1 MNAATWAVLILGLV
15 AAGAAIQAGNDLT
28 VAVPAAAAAVGL
40 VALVGVLEVR
50 SRSSSAASGR
60 RAIEIEPEA
69 RGAETDSLLQLRRSF
84 RAGRMGRSSILA
96 TLRALERDMSPTGRT
111 PLTLPEERAVLE
123 LPPDQFRRWVEE
135 RVRRIEGA
143 T

>member
-1 MNAATWAVLILGLV
+1 MNAASWMVLVLGLL
-15 AAGAAIQAGNDLT
+15 AAGAAIQAGNNLS
-28 VAVPAAAAAVGL
+28 VAVPAAAAAVAL

-50 SRSSSAASGR
+50 SRSSSLGS
-60 RAIEIEPEA
+60 A
-69 RGAETDSLLQLRRSF
+69 RGTMRVEPATRGPETDSLLQLRRSF

-111 PLTLPEERAVLE
+111 PLTLQEEQIVLGM
-123 LPPDQFRRWVEE
+123 PPDQFRRWVEE